1 MADFTIS
8 LSRPVMNGGEA
19 VSVLECREPTLGDI
33 SEMMRAIK
41 AGDDVAGIMK
51 LVELCAAQTPGF
63 VKNIKAVD
71 INKITEAFAPFL
83 PGATAP

>member
-1 MADFTIS
+1 MADFEIQ
-8 LSRPVMNGGEA
+8 LSRPVMNGGES

-41 AGDDVAGIMK
+41 SGDDVAGIMK

-63 VKNIKAVD
+63 VSKIKAVD
-71 INKITEAFAPFL
+71 LEKITESFAPFL